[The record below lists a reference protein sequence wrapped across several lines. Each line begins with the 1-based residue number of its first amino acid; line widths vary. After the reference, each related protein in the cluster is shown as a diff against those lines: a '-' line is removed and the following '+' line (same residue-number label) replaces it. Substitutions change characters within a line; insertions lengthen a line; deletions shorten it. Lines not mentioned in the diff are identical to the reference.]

1 MLVSRLSPYRLQSR
15 SGLSFLATLALLF
28 LACVLISPYALL
40 AEDSAA
46 LTSQTVAAQISGNQ
60 TGNQHCSLDSGSITF
75 CPFNRVADSKVLR
88 LRATANVLEPSFT
101 KLANGQGQFRGL
113 ISGQGTVHLN
123 LLFFEGE
130 RLVLRKYM
138 GYVEIARGETSV
150 PFRFQTPLPK
160 GHQLKWRILASGV
173 S

>member
-1 MLVSRLSPYRLQSR
+1 MLTSRLSPSRLQSPMK
-15 SGLSFLATLALLF
+15 LSCFPSLPLLVFACALL
-28 LACVLISPYALL
+28 SPYSLL
-40 AEDSAA
+40 AEGPAT
-46 LTSQTVAAQISGNQ
+46 LTSQTVAAQ
-60 TGNQHCSLDSGSITF
+60 TAGNQHCAIDSQAFTF

-88 LRATANVLEPSFT
+88 LRATANVLQPSFT
-101 KLANGQGQFRGL
+101 RLANGQGQFRGL

-130 RLVLRKYM
+130 RLVSRKYM
-138 GYVEIARGETSV
+138 GYVEIARGEKSV

-160 GHQLKWRILASGV
+160 GNQLKWRILASGI